1 MPLLDNR
8 IAWDIA
14 RDVPKTAIRQGESS
28 KVNIWRPEDIE
39 EMLNAVKDCDCPY
52 GGQIGDLLD
61 TTPPEQMYMHMSEER
76 CCETWYGGRT
86 VLLGD
91 GKNASKFGRLKY
103 DSMSLTGFSSL
114 LHSLH

>member
-52 GGQIGDLLD
+52 GGQIGGLLD

-91 GKNASKFGRLKY
+91 GKNLFQIW
-103 DSMSLTGFSSL
+103 TIEV
-114 LHSLH
+114 